1 MNHNLS
7 VKLCTVIELDYVEK
21 EKLHLKNNSIYS
33 KPEGSF
39 HVAKCRGEH
48 CLIFP
53 PQKNFHRQEGC
64 KNAGTKG
71 LRILIRAIF
80 A

>member
-53 PQKNFHRQEGC
+53 PQKNFHRQGC